1 MLTSEEWGIVLLSLQ
16 VGAVAMAA
24 TLPVAFTLAWILARV
39 RFPGK
44 VLLDAAVHLPLVV
57 PPVVT
62 GWVLLLAFAPRGVI
76 GAPLEALFGV
86 SVLFR
91 WTGAAI
97 AAAVMALPL
106 TVRAMRLSIEAVD
119 QRLESAARTLGAGRA
134 RVFWTITLPLSV
146 PGILAGAVPGRRG
159 LCRWRSTAR
168 CSSRAVRRWRGGY
181 RGYRSRCHWRL
192 WSRRKCWRGG
202 WGRGTMS
209 FDVALTKRIGTT
221 EIALTLEPGPSAG
234 PGATILFGRSG
245 VGKTSVL
252 NMVAGLLRPDAG
264 HVRVG
269 GETLFGDGVDVL
281 PERRRAGYVFQE
293 PRLFP
298 HLRVRGN
305 LLYGA
310 PRGAEIGDRLDFLG
324 IGGLLDRW
332 PRTLSGGEARRVAI
346 GRVLLSDPRFLL
358 LDEPLSSLDRPR
370 REEVMQAIEHMRDV
384 LRLPILMVT
393 HDPEEAERLGTR
405 VVRMG

>member
-24 TLPVAFTLAWILARV
+24 MLPVAFTLAWILARV

-44 VLLDAAVHLPLVV
+44 VLLDAALHLPLVV

-146 PGILAGAVPGRRG
+146 PGILAGAVLGFA
-159 LCRWRSTAR
+159 RS
-168 CSSRAVRRWRGGY
+168 
-181 RGYRSRCHWRL
+181 
-192 WSRRKCWRGG
+192 
-202 WGRGTMS
+202 
-209 FDVALTKRIGTT
+209 IG
-221 EIALTLEPGPSAG
+221 EF
-234 PGATILFGRSG
+234 GATITFVSNVPGQ
-245 VGKTSVL
+245 T
-252 NMVAGLLRPDAG
+252 
-264 HVRVG
+264 
-269 GETLFGDGVDVL
+269 
-281 PERRRAGYVFQE
+281 
-293 PRLFP
+293 
-298 HLRVRGN
+298 
-305 LLYGA
+305 
-310 PRGAEIGDRLDFLG
+310 
-324 IGGLLDRW
+324 
-332 PRTLSGGEARRVAI
+332 RTLPLAIYSALQQPGGEAMAWRLSWISVALSLAALVASE
-346 GRVLLSDPRFLL
+346 VLAR
-358 LDEPLSSLDRPR
+358 
-370 REEVMQAIEHMRDV
+370 
-384 LRLPILMVT
+384 
-393 HDPEEAERLGTR
+393 
-405 VVRMG
+405 RMGSGHHVL